1 MVGSLA
7 LGTTFIVS
15 PISGVLTDSI
25 GLRSTTFIG
34 GLTASGGMFLSS
46 FVSDHVQALYF
57 TYGIMYGF
65 GGALAY
71 TPSLAILGHYFKKY
85 MGIVNGVV
93 TAGSSTFTIVMP
105 YVIDFFLKHCGVQW
119 TFRVMA
125 LLAGCIMLCA
135 LLFRPVNR
143 RKRKT
148 KTLVEAFNVS
158 IWKNKKYVI
167 WAIVTPLSLFGYF
180 VPYVHM
186 LQFVKTNFSND
197 YDGKIPVTCIGI
209 TSGLGRLIFG
219 YIADKPRVNRILL
232 QQISFFSIGVLTLL
246 LPTTTGCFPWLI
258 AISLAMGIFD
268 GCFISLL
275 GPVAFDLCG
284 QQGATQA
291 IGFLLGL
298 CSIPLTLGPYV
309 AGLLYDATKSYN
321 LAFRLAGIPPI
332 VGALAMFIIRF
343 VGRPDGDPD
352 RTPERQGGLREEG
365 RIQQTKLMEK
375 GRLLTKDSISTCVW
389 RERNEEY
396 SDERCYSYSIL

>member
-1 MVGSLA
+1 MGSLA
-7 LGTTFIVS
+7 LGTTFLVS

-34 GLTASGGMFLSS
+34 GLTASGGMLLSS
-46 FVSDHVQALYF
+46 FVTDNVQALYF

-93 TAGSSTFTIVMP
+93 TAGSSSFTVVMP
-105 YVIDFFLKHCGVQW
+105 YVIDFFLKRCGVEW

-125 LLAGCIMLCA
+125 LFAGCIMLLA
-135 LLFRPVNR
+135 LLFKPVNR
-143 RKRKT
+143 RKRKSRA
-148 KTLVEAFNVS
+148 LMDVFNVS
-158 IWKNKKYVI
+158 IWKNKKYVV
-167 WAIVTPLSLFGYF
+167 WAILTPLSLFGYF

-186 LQFVKTNFSND
+186 LQFVGNNFSKD
-197 YDGKIPVTCIGI
+197 FDGKIPVTCIGI
-209 TSGLGRLIFG
+209 TSGLGRVLFG

-232 QQISFFSIGVLTLL
+232 QQISFFCIGLLTLL
-246 LPTTTGCFPWLI
+246 LPTTVGCVPWLI
-258 AISLAMGIFD
+258 TVTLGMGIFD

-284 QQGATQA
+284 HEGATQA

-309 AGLLYDATKSYN
+309 AGLIYDATKSYD

-332 VGALAMFIIRF
+332 AGALAMFLIRF
-343 VGRPDGDPD
+343 VNKPGDTH
-352 RTPERQGGLREEG
+352 RTEERQGGAKG
-365 RIQQTKLMEK
+365 GGQQTKLMEK
-375 GRLLTKDSISTCVW
+375 GRLLTKDTISSCVW
-389 RERNEEY
+389 RERNGEIKN
-396 SDERCYSYSIL
+396 ERCYSYSIL